1 VIIVGYRIA
10 MAVFKDTVDRSMQ
23 EEGRTTWTKDDYNK
37 GVEVFERI
45 FPTPEK
51 WKKDH
56 LA

>member
-1 VIIVGYRIA
+1 